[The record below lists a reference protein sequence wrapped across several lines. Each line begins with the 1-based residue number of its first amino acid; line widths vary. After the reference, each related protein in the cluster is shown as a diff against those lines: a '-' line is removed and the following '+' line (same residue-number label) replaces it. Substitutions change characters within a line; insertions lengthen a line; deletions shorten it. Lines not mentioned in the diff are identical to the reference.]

1 MLFGIY
7 FVMQIYY
14 MLVEIFIKISQ
25 IVQVSSGETRVGHF
39 KRVKK
44 KKKKILVRML
54 KYFVFKSDIFRIA
67 FILVY
72 RKYSAC

>member
-44 KKKKILVRML
+44 KKNSGKNAKIFCFQ
-54 KYFVFKSDIFRIA
+54 KWHI
-67 FILVY
+67 
-72 RKYSAC
+72 